1 VTTPTLSHQ
10 INDALGAIAQEPEP
24 SREQLLEALA
34 THRELLERTRAFAE
48 RMEQARAAHPGKVP
62 MFAAAG
68 AAEQL
73 YQELAAADVLPA
85 VAAHRCVVITLNRF
99 PRSHA

>member
-1 VTTPTLSHQ
+1 MTLQLSDQ

-34 THRELLERTRAFAE
+34 TQCELLERTRVFAE

-73 YQELAAADVLPA
+73 YQELAAADA
-85 VAAHRCVVITLNRF
+85 SIGVAARRCVVIQLNRF
-99 PRSHA
+99 PQSPA

>member
-1 VTTPTLSHQ
+1 MSQLSVL
-10 INDALGAIAQEPEP
+10 INAALGAIDRHPDP

-34 THRELLERTRAFAE
+34 TQRELLERTRAFAE
-48 RMEQARAAHPGKVP
+48 RMERARAAHPGKVP

-73 YQELAAADVLPA
+73 YQELAATDVLPA
-85 VAAHRCVVITLNRF
+85 GPSPRCVVITLNRF

>member
-1 VTTPTLSHQ
+1 MSQLSVL
-10 INDALGAIAQEPEP
+10 INDALGAIDQEPEP

-48 RMEQARAAHPGKVP
+48 RMERARAAHPGKVP

-73 YQELAAADVLPA
+73 YQELAAADVSPGIP
-85 VAAHRCVVITLNRF
+85 VHRCVVIQLNRF
-99 PRSHA
+99 PRSPA

>member
-1 VTTPTLSHQ
+1 MSHLSVL
-10 INDALGAIAQEPEP
+10 ISDALGAIDQEPEP

-48 RMEQARAAHPGKVP
+48 RMERARAAHPGKVP

-73 YQELAAADVLPA
+73 YQELAAADA
-85 VAAHRCVVITLNRF
+85 STGIAARRCVVIQLNRF
-99 PRSHA
+99 PRSQA

>member
-1 VTTPTLSHQ
+1 MTNALPLSNH
-10 INDALGAIAQEPEP
+10 ISDALGAIAQEPEP

-34 THRELLERTRAFAE
+34 TQRELLERTRTFAE
-48 RMEQARAAHPGKVP
+48 RMERARAAHPGKVP

-73 YQELAAADVLPA
+73 YQELAAADP
-85 VAAHRCVVITLNRF
+85 VAASHRCIVIQLNRF
-99 PRSHA
+99 PGGRA

>member
-1 VTTPTLSHQ
+1 MSQLSVL
-10 INDALGAIAQEPEP
+10 INDALGAIDRHPDP

-34 THRELLERTRAFAE
+34 TQRELLERTRAFAE
-48 RMEQARAAHPGKVP
+48 RMERARAAHPGKVP

-73 YQELAAADVLPA
+73 YQELAATGVLPG
-85 VAAHRCVVITLNRF
+85 VTSHRCVVITLNRF